1 MVPAIG
7 FTHATAYEA
16 GDFGITPAEAE
27 AWGFLRE
34 LEIGAETLKKMHARG
49 IKVLPFGDYGF
60 PWTPHGQMA
69 RDFEHFTNYLGMKPY
84 EILRAA
90 TQYGAEAFAAPGE
103 LGRIKPGYLADLL
116 LIDGNPL
123 TDLTLFQDEANI
135 LMVMKDGAYHKP
147 PQARQRVVQQAAA
160 E

>member
-1 MVPAIG
+1 
-7 FTHATAYEA
+7 
-16 GDFGITPAEAE
+16 
-27 AWGFLRE
+27 
-34 LEIGAETLKKMHARG
+34 
-49 IKVLPFGDYGF
+49 
-60 PWTPHGQMA
+60 
-69 RDFEHFTNYLGMKPY
+69 MKPY

-90 TQYGAEAFAAPGE
+90 THYGAQAFDAPDE

-123 TDLTLFQDEANI
+123 ADLTLFQDEANI